1 MNKNI
6 NLAALRD
13 LPLIQE
19 ADLKNK
25 VVLVRV
31 DHNVVKGGVIHDPY
45 RIDATFGTLF
55 YILSKGGKIILM
67 THVGRPRNKADQ
79 SITQSDATSV
89 RPIVEYL
96 QNKLHLTIE
105 VPEFYTHG
113 KEGYLSIESNI
124 NHSIRR
130 LREHDID
137 MVYLPN
143 TRWFAGEEAK
153 DENAERF
160 ANQLAGLADI
170 YVNDAFGSW
179 QPHASTYGITKY
191 LPSYAGFLMQKEIE
205 NLERIFYAKQ
215 PLVSVVA
222 GSKFDTKINSLYSL
236 LQKSDQLVLGGVIY
250 NAYLCAKYGI
260 SIKGV
265 GEEDVKLAAQFVKF
279 AEQYPKKIIE
289 LPFIVESDIF
299 GERVEGKYRVHDIRT
314 LQPGTQLNYVLDVA
328 PESYD
333 EPEILKV
340 FLSAKT
346 IFVNAVMGLV
356 PHFNE
361 GTIGLDTVIDRNPHA
376 VKLYGG
382 GDTMQELKR
391 LLPGLYIMALD
402 SKDYY
407 IFTGGG
413 AVLKAIEANSP
424 SGLAPVRALIEQK
437 AEQEKWKQR
446 LGSNRSNSEY

>member
-1 MNKNI
+1 MP
-6 NLAALRD
+6 LRD

-31 DHNVVKGGVIHDPY
+31 DHNVVKQGIIHDPY

-67 THVGRPRNKADQ
+67 THVGRPKNKKDG
-79 SITQSDATSV
+79 SIRQDEETSV
-89 RPIVEYL
+89 KPIVEYL
-96 QNKLHLTIE
+96 QNKLHLKIE

-113 KEGYLSIESNI
+113 TEGYLSIESNI

-130 LREHDID
+130 LRNHDID

-143 TRWFAGEEAK
+143 TRWFCGEEAK
-153 DENAERF
+153 DENFDRF

-179 QPHASTYGITKY
+179 QAHASTVGITKY

-205 NLERIFYAKQ
+205 NLERIFNAKQ
-215 PLVSVVA
+215 PLVAVVA
-222 GSKFDTKINSLYSL
+222 GSKFDTKIESLYAL
-236 LQKSDQLVLGGVIY
+236 MQKCDSLVLGGVIY

-265 GEEDVKLAAQFVKF
+265 TDDDVALAAKFVKF
-279 AEQYPKKIIE
+279 AEQYPKKIVE
-289 LPFIVESDIF
+289 LPYICESDVF

-314 LQPGTQLNYVLDVA
+314 LEKGTQLNYVLDVD
-328 PESYD
+328 PRSYD
-333 EPEILKV
+333 EPQILDV

-361 GTIGLDTVIDRNPHA
+361 GTIALDTVIDRNPHA

-413 AVLKAIEANSP
+413 AVLKAIEQNSP
-424 SGLAPVRALIEQK
+424 SGLAPVKVLIEQK
-437 AEQEKWKQR
+437 AEQEKWKAR
-446 LGSNRSNSEY
+446 LTGTRTIDEY

>member
-1 MNKNI
+1 MALKN
-6 NLAALRD
+6 

-31 DHNVVKGGVIHDPY
+31 DHNVVKQGVIHDPY

-67 THVGRPRNKADQ
+67 THVGRPRNKKDG
-79 SITQSDATSV
+79 SITQDDSTSV
-89 RPIVEYL
+89 KPIVEYL

-105 VPEFYTHG
+105 VPSFYTHG

-130 LREHDID
+130 LREHEID

-143 TRWFAGEEAK
+143 TRWFTGEEAK
-153 DENAERF
+153 DDNADRF

-205 NLERIFYAKQ
+205 NLERIFHAKQ

-222 GSKFDTKINSLYSL
+222 GSKFDTKIDSLYSL
-236 LQKSDQLVLGGVIY
+236 LQRSDHLVLGGVIY

-265 GEEDVKLAAQFVKF
+265 EASDVTLASQFVQF
-279 AEQYPKKIIE
+279 AQQYPHKIVE
-289 LPFIVESDIF
+289 LPYILESDVF
-299 GERVEGKYRVHDIRT
+299 GERVDGKYRVHDIRT
-314 LQPGTQLNYVLDVA
+314 LKPGTQLNYVLDIA

-333 EPEILKV
+333 EPQILDV

-361 GTIGLDTVIDRNPHA
+361 GTIALDTVIDRNPHA

-413 AVLKAIEANSP
+413 AVLKAIEQSNP
-424 SGLAPVRALIEQK
+424 SGLAPVKALIDQK
-437 AEQEKWKQR
+437 AEQEKWKVR
-446 LGSNRSNSEY
+446 LASSRNNSEY